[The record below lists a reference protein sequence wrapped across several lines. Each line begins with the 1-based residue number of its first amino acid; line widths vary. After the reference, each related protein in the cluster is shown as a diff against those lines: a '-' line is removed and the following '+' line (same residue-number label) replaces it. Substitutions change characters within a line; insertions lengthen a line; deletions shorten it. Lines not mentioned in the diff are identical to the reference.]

1 MIQLQ
6 PPIVRSTSQH
16 SQDSANFRL
25 IYDINKWSARD
36 KNPCYLS
43 LLLFLSSIG
52 SDIDT
57 IRLNSISILFHVD
70 SQDMQFVFLLK
81 KKSINVSEEKNKT
94 NMQLM
99 IYEGLFKLST
109 DSMDMID
116 DILNG
121 ECVCAVHAFF
131 RLIV

>member
-36 KNPCYLS
+36 KNQCYLS

-57 IRLNSISILFHVD
+57 IRLNSISIFIHVD
-70 SQDMQFVFLLK
+70 SQDMQWFFFVEK
-81 KKSINVSEEKNKT
+81 KKSINVSNEKRNEYAAHD
-94 NMQLM
+94 LW
-99 IYEGLFKLST
+99 
-109 DSMDMID
+109 
-116 DILNG
+116 
-121 ECVCAVHAFF
+121 
-131 RLIV
+131 RIV